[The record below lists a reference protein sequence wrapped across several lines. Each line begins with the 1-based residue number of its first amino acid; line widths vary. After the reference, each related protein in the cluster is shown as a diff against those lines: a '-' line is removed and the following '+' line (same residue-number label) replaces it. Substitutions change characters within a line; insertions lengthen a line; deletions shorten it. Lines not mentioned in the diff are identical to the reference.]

1 MLQKSTLS
9 WNISI
14 HRYVERTKKII
25 TTTQCVKV
33 YLQRLCI
40 FGRDGGNGGKDE
52 LRRVV
57 ALHKLHTP
65 VKTTNSKRERP
76 CQLDDAEPLA
86 RAAPLQQCHW
96 PEMLMR
102 FHQETEVSVLA
113 EVRGQEYF
121 GRLAVQF
128 SARNRRGKRN
138 RLTLAKYYDKGSS
151 TSGLTS
157 VPQGSYAST
166 N

>member
-9 WNISI
+9 WNIARWHTI

-25 TTTQCVKV
+25 TTTHCVKV

-65 VKTTNSKRERP
+65 VKTTNSKRKRP

-86 RAAPLQQCHW
+86 RAAPL
-96 PEMLMR
+96 
-102 FHQETEVSVLA
+102 
-113 EVRGQEYF
+113 
-121 GRLAVQF
+121 
-128 SARNRRGKRN
+128 
-138 RLTLAKYYDKGSS
+138 
-151 TSGLTS
+151 
-157 VPQGSYAST
+157 
-166 N
+166 